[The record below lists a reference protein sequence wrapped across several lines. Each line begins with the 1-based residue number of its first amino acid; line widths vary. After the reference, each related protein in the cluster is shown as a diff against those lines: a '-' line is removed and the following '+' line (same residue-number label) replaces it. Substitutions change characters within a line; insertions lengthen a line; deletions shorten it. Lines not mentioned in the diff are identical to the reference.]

1 MIELEPEAGRLYDRH
16 AKVAQEW
23 FPHDYIPYRL
33 GRDFDKEPWTPDQ
46 PRLTGVAQTAFE
58 IGLLTE
64 DNLPSY
70 HRLIHGMFGQGD
82 GAWINWVGRWT
93 AEEGRH
99 AIVLRDYLTVTRNI
113 DPIALERG
121 RMAQLQQGYDHDAP
135 DTLHGLAYVT
145 FQELATR
152 IAHRNTGRYSDDPVA
167 DRIMIRIA
175 ADENLHMVFY
185 RDILSAAIAIEPSAA
200 VRAIVD
206 EVLAFQMPGAGIPN
220 FVRKAAT
227 IAKAGIYD
235 IRVHRDE
242 VLMPII
248 KHWGIF
254 ELPNLDAAARPPRD
268 SDSPSTSTS
277 WSRPRAGSRRGSPNR
292 ACRAGR
298 LDRLTRLRRALD
310 RRAPVSLCSPCP
322 RPRDDSM
329 PPRPTT
335 PRSPRRPASSRCP
348 TTITRRPRARRSRRS
363 SMARRR
369 VAGERSRTSAGRSTS
384 TRGSTGA
391 RPCSARRPARHATGD
406 RQRSSSS
413 T

>member
-1 MIELEPEAGRLYDRH
+1 MHIRTHSSQHIHVWDYASRMIDHDVAYDESALLIELEPEAGRLYDRH
-16 AKVAQEW
+16 AKVAVEW
-23 FPHDYIPYRL
+23 FPHDFIPYRL

-70 HRLIHGMFGQGD
+70 HRLIHGMFGRGD

-113 DPIALERG
+113 DPIMLERG
-121 RMAQLQQGYDHDAP
+121 RMTQLQQGYDHDAP
-135 DTLHGLAYVT
+135 DTLHGLAYVA

-167 DRIMIRIA
+167 DKIMVRIA

-185 RDILSAAIAIEPSAA
+185 RDILAAAIKVEPSAA
-200 VRAIVD
+200 VCAIVD

-220 FVRKAAT
+220 FIRKAAQ

-235 IRVHRDE
+235 IRVHRED

-248 KHWGIF
+248 KYWGIF
-254 ELPNLDAAARPPRD
+254 ELQNLNAAAEAARQRLAEHLEQLD
-268 SDSPSTSTS
+268 QAAKKFEERLSTSTI
-277 WSRPRAGSRRGSPNR
+277 PRM
-292 ACRAGR
+292 
-298 LDRLTRLRRALD
+298 
-310 RRAPVSLCSPCP
+310 V
-322 RPRDDSM
+322 
-329 PPRPTT
+329 
-335 PRSPRRPASSRCP
+335 
-348 TTITRRPRARRSRRS
+348 
-363 SMARRR
+363 
-369 VAGERSRTSAGRSTS
+369 SAG
-384 TRGSTGA
+384 
-391 RPCSARRPARHATGD
+391 
-406 RQRSSSS
+406 
-413 T
+413 

>member
-1 MIELEPEAGRLYDRH
+1 MSDAIDPAAISDLDRTVLEELEPEVGRLVERH
-16 AKVAQEW
+16 LKVAQEW
-23 FPHDYIPYRL
+23 FPHEYIPYRL

-113 DPIALERG
+113 DPVMLERG
-121 RMAQLQQGYDHDAP
+121 RMTQLQHGYEHEAP

-185 RDILSAAIAIEPSAA
+185 RDILSAALVLEPSAT
-200 VRAIVD
+200 VCAIVD
-206 EVLAFQMPGAGIPN
+206 EVLAFEMPGAGIPG
-220 FVRKAAT
+220 FVRKAAQ

-242 VLMPII
+242 VLMPILR
-248 KHWGIF
+248 HWRIF
-254 ELPNLDAAARPPRD
+254 ELTGLGAAAEAARETLVQHLAALEASAQRFE
-268 SDSPSTSTS
+268 SKLAAS
-277 WSRPRAGSRRGSPNR
+277 GVQ
-292 ACRAGR
+292 
-298 LDRLTRLRRALD
+298 RLT
-310 RRAPVSLCSPCP
+310 V
-322 RPRDDSM
+322 
-329 PPRPTT
+329 
-335 PRSPRRPASSRCP
+335 
-348 TTITRRPRARRSRRS
+348 
-363 SMARRR
+363 
-369 VAGERSRTSAGRSTS
+369 
-384 TRGSTGA
+384 TG
-391 RPCSARRPARHATGD
+391 
-406 RQRSSSS
+406 
-413 T
+413 